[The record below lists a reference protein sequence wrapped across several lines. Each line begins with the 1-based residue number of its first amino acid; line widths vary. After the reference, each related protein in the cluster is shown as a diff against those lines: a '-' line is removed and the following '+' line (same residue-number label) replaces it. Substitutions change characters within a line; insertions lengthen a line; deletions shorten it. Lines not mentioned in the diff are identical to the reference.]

1 MRHTS
6 NIIDHIEQAK
16 ESQDDKS
23 RQIQDFGIRGFVEE
37 ILGG

>member
-23 RQIQDFGIRGFVEE
+23 RVKSKTLEFVD
-37 ILGG
+37 L